1 MAASKASAVDLF
13 LNKLNLEKYCQNFHS
28 HGYETAVDLFCVTE
42 RELEQLQVKDAEE
55 RAKIL
60 SSARDI
66 DIHWW
71 LVDLGLPQY
80 IDEFRR
86 EGIITMEDL
95 KLRREV
101 TTDVFLKDALSILP
115 GHRKRVKREAN
126 FLRSHE
132 ANFDEVVAGY
142 WGQPPEMTE
151 TSHKFIIVPGYLK
164 SGKGKEALSS
174 ELIQFT
180 VDSGSEVAVTAN
192 DHLIS
197 HLQLEYLQNIE
208 SRGVHAAE
216 SKPIYR
222 GVLQLGQEEVAVE
235 VMPDRFCTVGSPVM
249 KKFRHDIDETT
260 HRWFKERQ

>member
-1 MAASKASAVDLF
+1 MDLF

-28 HGYETAVDLFCVTE
+28 HGYETAVDLFCVTD

-71 LVDLGLPQY
+71 LVDLGLQQY
-80 IDEFRR
+80 TVEFRR

-101 TTDVFLKDALSILP
+101 TTDVFLKDALSMLP

-132 ANFDEVVAGY
+132 VSCDEVVAGY
-142 WGQPPEMTE
+142 WGQPPEMAE
-151 TSHKFIIVPGYLK
+151 TSHQFMIVPGYLK
-164 SGKGKEALSS
+164 SGNGKEALSS
-174 ELIQFT
+174 DLIQFT

-197 HLQLEYLQNIE
+197 NLQLEYLQNIE